1 MPEFK
6 QSPIKTPLEG
16 EKLAFVDRMRSEHL
30 PLMLKSISELEKV
43 GKDAIFSNE
52 KINSALSKL
61 KDSRKLLQEAQ
72 SANLPSDFLLQY
84 REAVKKLGEAS
95 SDLAEGMDQNTE
107 KIKRIGLISAG
118 VVLATATMFL
128 TRQFWM
134 PYAAELASSSVA
146 LTTNQIE
153 RLKTLSG
160 KLDTFHSRVS
170 ELSDETAEWRRVT
183 TAASDLKELVSK
195 VATSGKM
202 NVQQAN
208 EIQEA
213 STRVI
218 QNSEALVSSEKIS
231 HPSVDVFLHYTEMV
245 KYEVADIMKGAR

>member
-107 KIKRIGLISAG
+107 KNCGYWTDSAG
-118 VVLATATMFL
+118 VVLATATMF
-128 TRQFWM
+128 
-134 PYAAELASSSVA
+134 
-146 LTTNQIE
+146 
-153 RLKTLSG
+153 
-160 KLDTFHSRVS
+160 
-170 ELSDETAEWRRVT
+170 
-183 TAASDLKELVSK
+183 
-195 VATSGKM
+195 
-202 NVQQAN
+202 
-208 EIQEA
+208 
-213 STRVI
+213 
-218 QNSEALVSSEKIS
+218 
-231 HPSVDVFLHYTEMV
+231 
-245 KYEVADIMKGAR
+245 